1 MHPLQEQGAE
11 LGASAEPGLTRPM
24 NPEEALGTC
33 SKIMW
38 LLAFF
43 TRGTVT
49 QRRSEGEVPKAPGPR
64 RPLCPPLSPARSC
77 RNLRTQADA
86 HHVSSRMG
94 REPEAAEWSP
104 VLLQAEGPVEDQP

>member
-49 QRRSEGEVPKAPGPR
+49 QRRSEGGGSQGPWPQAAPLPTLVPR
-64 RPLCPPLSPARSC
+64 
-77 RNLRTQADA
+77 QI
-86 HHVSSRMG
+86 
-94 REPEAAEWSP
+94 
-104 VLLQAEGPVEDQP
+104 LQKSQNTG